1 MKYTSGLLSIAL
13 LLGSLVSCT
22 KVIDIDTN
30 ASDSQIVVQGSLPS
44 DGDKTFVKL
53 MKSVN
58 FDESNNYPAV
68 RNAVV
73 TIVDDAGNSDI
84 LTEVAPG
91 FYEADSIIGISGRTY
106 NLSIQV
112 DSKTIT
118 STSTIPDKVTLDSII
133 VTEVTEGNIRG
144 GAASGKTYEVLVRY
158 TDPANTN
165 NYYRFIE
172 SVNGIETG
180 DIYVFDDRLTNGLA
194 VESPLLKFNRQLK
207 SNDVLTIEMQCIDK
221 NVYNYFKSFG
231 NLSGG
236 PQNSSTP
243 ANPYTNLIG
252 TKLGYFSAHTADR
265 KNHVIH

>member
-1 MKYTSGLLSIAL
+1 MKYTPGLLSITIILTL
-13 LLGSLVSCT
+13 LLSCT

-30 ASDSQIVVQGSLPS
+30 ASDPQIVVQGSVPS
-44 DGDKTFVKL
+44 DGDKPFVKL

-68 RNAVV
+68 NNAIVI
-73 TIVDDAGNSDI
+73 IVDDAGNSDV
-84 LTEVAPG
+84 LTEKAPG
-91 FYEADSIIGISGRTY
+91 VYEADTITGVSGRTY
-106 NLSIQV
+106 NLSIIIE
-112 DSKTIT
+112 DKTIT

-133 VTEVTEGNIRG
+133 VSELAEGNIRG
-144 GAASGKTYEVLVRY
+144 IASGKTYEVYVKY

-172 SVNGIETG
+172 SVNGVETG
-180 DIYVFDDRLTNGLA
+180 DVYVFDDRLTNGLA
-194 VESPLLKFNRQLK
+194 LESPLLKFNRQLK
-207 SNDVLTIEMQCIDK
+207 SKDVLTIEMQCIDK

-243 ANPYTNLIG
+243 ANPYTDLIG
-252 TKLGYFSAHTADR
+252 TKLGYFSAHTTDR
-265 KNHVIH
+265 KNHIIH

>member
-1 MKYTSGLLSIAL
+1 MKYTSGLLSITI

-22 KVIDIDTN
+22 KVIDLDTN
-30 ASDSQIVVQGSLPS
+30 ASDPQIVVQGSVPS

-53 MKSVN
+53 MRSVN
-58 FDESNNYPAV
+58 FDESNHYPEI

-73 TIVDDAGNSDI
+73 TIDDDAGNSDM
-84 LTEVAPG
+84 LTEIAPG
-91 FYEADSIIGISGRTY
+91 IYEADSITGVSGRTY
-106 NLSIQV
+106 KLSILV
-112 DSKTIT
+112 DGKTIT
-118 STSTIPDKVTLDSII
+118 STSTIPGKVTLDSII
-133 VTEVTEGNIRG
+133 VTELAGGNVR
-144 GAASGKTYEVLVRY
+144 GAAGGKTYEVIVRY

-165 NYYRFIE
+165 NYYRFVE

-180 DIYVFDDRLTNGLA
+180 DIYVFDDRLTNGLK

-221 NVYNYFKSFG
+221 TVYNYFKSFG

-252 TKLGYFSAHTADR
+252 TKLGYFSAYTTDR
-265 KNHVIH
+265 TNYVIH